1 MSLTL
6 LSRLKA
12 QGERFE
18 RSTQSQADHAASQGA
33 GSIADSP
40 EVMPKGPARSETDVV
55 DAVRQLLLRDHP
67 GWAKHDQPVARDV
80 LLSTVMDIICQQNL
94 VVPQMTREALAEA
107 VVREIAGFGPID
119 LLLAEPDV
127 TDIMINGPALV
138 YVEQAGTVR
147 RSGLRFRNEAH
158 LRDTVGRMLAPLG
171 KRVDALCPFVD
182 ARLPDGSR
190 LNVVIPPLATQGW
203 TVTIRRFRQE
213 PLLLPALAA
222 TGMMSPEM
230 AEFLTA
236 LVKVRANLLVAG
248 AAGSG
253 KTTLLNAL
261 CACIAPERERLI
273 TIEDSQELRLAEI
286 HCVALEARTANLE
299 GLGEVT
305 IRQLV
310 RNALRMRP
318 DRIVI
323 GEVRDAAAFDFL
335 QAINTGHSGSMCS
348 IHANSAL
355 DALYRLENLVLTTGT
370 NLVLG
375 AVREYVVSAL
385 DVVIHLSRGADGLRR
400 LAQVGVVAPSLVD
413 NRPCV
418 AELVGVAQ
426 PDFQIALGMLQART
440 HNRAGDVKAAE
451 LVRLARRTER
461 WI

>member
-1 MSLTL
+1 
-6 LSRLKA
+6 
-12 QGERFE
+12 
-18 RSTQSQADHAASQGA
+18 
-33 GSIADSP
+33 
-40 EVMPKGPARSETDVV
+40 VV

-67 GWAKHDQPVARDV
+67 GWAKHDQPIARDV

-213 PLLLPALAA
+213 PLSLPALAA

-273 TIEDSQELRLAEI
+273 TIEDSQELRLPEI

-299 GLGEVT
+299 GLGEVN

-385 DVVIHLSRGADGLRR
+385 DVVIHLSRGADGMRR

>member
-12 QGERFE
+12 QGERFDRPVDPLADLE
-18 RSTQSQADHAASQGA
+18 TSRGIGPAADSSEMMTQSTT
-33 GSIADSP
+33 
-40 EVMPKGPARSETDVV
+40 RTETDVV
-55 DAVRQLLLRDHP
+55 DAVRQVLLRDHP
-67 GWAKHDQPVARDV
+67 GLARYDQSVARDA
-80 LLSTVMDIICQQNL
+80 LLHTVMDIICQQNL
-94 VVPQMTREALAEA
+94 VVPPMTRESLAEA

-119 LLLAEPDV
+119 LLLAEPDI

-138 YVEQAGTVR
+138 YVEQAGTMR
-147 RSGLRFRNEAH
+147 RSELRFRNEVH

-171 KRVDALCPFVD
+171 KRVDALCPYVD

-190 LNVVIPPLATQGW
+190 LNVVIPPLATNGW

-213 PLLLPALAA
+213 PLSLTALAA
-222 TGMMSPEM
+222 TGMMSSEM

-236 LVKVRANLLVAG
+236 LTRVRANLLIAG

-273 TIEDSQELRLAEI
+273 TIEDSQELRLPEI

-335 QAINTGHSGSMCS
+335 QAINTGHNGSMCS

-355 DALYRLENLVLTTGT
+355 DALYRLENLVLTTGA
-370 NLVLG
+370 NLMLG
-375 AVREYVVSAL
+375 AIREYVISAL
-385 DVVIHLSRGADGLRR
+385 DVVIHLDRGANGMRR
-400 LAQVGVVAPSLVD
+400 LAQIGVVAPSLVD
-413 NRPCV
+413 GKPCV

-426 PDFQIALGMLQART
+426 PDFQIALGILQART
-440 HNRAGDVKAAE
+440 HSRAGDVKAAE

-461 WI
+461 WA